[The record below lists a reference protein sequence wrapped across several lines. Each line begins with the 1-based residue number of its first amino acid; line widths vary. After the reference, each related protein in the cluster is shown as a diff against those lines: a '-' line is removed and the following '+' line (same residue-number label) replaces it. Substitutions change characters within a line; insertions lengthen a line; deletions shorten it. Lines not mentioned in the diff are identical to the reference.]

1 MKSALQLALIAG
13 LGACG
18 VADLDAGQTV
28 QGLTYGNNVFY
39 EKFDPLAVG
48 TIGGQSGWTGDCAV
62 AAATA
67 PDKNLRCT
75 GAAGLTNGR
84 GAMHAFS
91 RPLNVDYHLQ
101 FDVWTEG
108 VVDST
113 HGKVFL
119 EAPPGDGTNSILQ
132 IAIGC
137 DNIRAT
143 FEYHANTTRGLLS
156 FPCSNG
162 THYRVVCIWHDHG
175 DAFHCGASVY
185 PQDPDETNLVTI
197 PAIDANGAPE
207 AIGPFDRIR
216 VLGGIG
222 QRVGTTIFDKVQVL
236 SD

>member
-1 MKSALQLALIAG
+1 MVNVVSAVAAIHIFAGDSTMKSALQLALIAG

-18 VADLDAGQTV
+18 VADLDTGQTV

-119 EAPPGDGTNSILQ
+119 EAPPRRRHQLDPPDRDRLRQYPGDV
-132 IAIGC
+132 
-137 DNIRAT
+137 
-143 FEYHANTTRGLLS
+143 
-156 FPCSNG
+156 
-162 THYRVVCIWHDHG
+162 RV
-175 DAFHCGASVY
+175 
-185 PQDPDETNLVTI
+185 P
-197 PAIDANGAPE
+197 
-207 AIGPFDRIR
+207 R
-216 VLGGIG
+216 
-222 QRVGTTIFDKVQVL
+222 
-236 SD
+236 